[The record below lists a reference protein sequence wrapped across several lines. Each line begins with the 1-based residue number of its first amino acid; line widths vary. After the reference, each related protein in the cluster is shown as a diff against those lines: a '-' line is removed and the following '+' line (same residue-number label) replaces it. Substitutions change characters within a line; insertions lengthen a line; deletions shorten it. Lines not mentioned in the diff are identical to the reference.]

1 MKFNSKGYKIHTVPN
16 GGQAILDSDNK
27 LVAYKLKDDGDL
39 KNWDFVRS
47 DYRN

>member
-27 LVAYKLKDDGDL
+27 LVAYRAVPDTG
-39 KNWDFVRS
+39 NEWQWVRS
-47 DYRN
+47 DYR